1 MAGIETARAIYR
13 EEAEKEQSATS
24 LAEALRNQA
33 IKMRQLD
40 LEQERQLAV
49 GETRDGIAQ
58 VLEDGARDLQA
69 VFSGSNPTMKVLP
82 GNTAGQA
89 YLGVTGS
96 TEIDVNAIESDGP
109 NLIDTEVAKAV
120 SSHESRHEA
129 QRQGDAAGVQVGET
143 FLSAHEL
150 HEWDAMEHE
159 IRNVQHSADY
169 EVIRARVSA
178 VLSKV
183 DRDFVV
189 KGRFRDLEAKKA
201 GQDGLAIAA

>member
-1 MAGIETARAIYR
+1 MAGIETARAIYK

-33 IKMRQLD
+33 IKMRQLE

-58 VLEDGARDLQA
+58 VLEDGARDLQT
-69 VFSGSNPTMKVLP
+69 VFAGSNPTMKVLP
-82 GNTAGQA
+82 GNIAGQA
-89 YLGVTGS
+89 HLGVTGS

-109 NLIDTEVAKAV
+109 RLIDTKVARAV
-120 SSHESRHEA
+120 SSHEARHEA
-129 QRQGDAAGVQVGET
+129 QQHGDAAGVQVDDT

-150 HEWDAMEHE
+150 HEWDAMENE
-159 IRNVQHSADY
+159 AGNVQHSADY
-169 EVIRARVSA
+169 EVIRAKVSA
-178 VLSKV
+178 VLSKG

-189 KGRFRDLEAKKA
+189 QGRFRDLQAKKK
-201 GQDGLAIAA
+201 AA